1 MRLFGRVPMPVLLT
15 LCLGRSPCLPTII
28 FLSTETDDQNTSL
41 SAYYLPDDRV
51 CQL

>member
-1 MRLFGRVPMPVLLT
+1 MRLFGRVPVPALFHLLFGRAPVLAHHN
-15 LCLGRSPCLPTII
+15 
-28 FLSTETDDQNTSL
+28 FLSTETDDQNISL